1 MPNAIL
7 KNTANYATVEKYL
20 QRLKTTQS
28 ELTYLDTLLVAAQTA
43 DLSALFEI
51 EEEMAKAGLIRSK
64 TRQKRSAAPPS
75 QPLHFLSPDGIDVF
89 IGKNNRQNDFLTLRF
104 AAPTDFWLHVKD
116 VPGSHVIIRHADP
129 PASTLLFAA
138 GLAVRYS
145 KAADSA
151 NVPVDYTQVKHVRKP
166 RGAKPGMVIYDHH
179 HTIYV
184 TPNTDADNV

>member
-1 MPNAIL
+1 MDAAGDTASGGEML
-7 KNTANYATVEKYL
+7 TANLHLLRNGMQEARVTNYYAENNEELIIPLNPALSPQANAQRYFKKYRKLRDGKKYLL

-104 AAPTDFWLHVKD
+104 AAPTDFCCMLKMCRAH
-116 VPGSHVIIRHADP
+116 
-129 PASTLLFAA
+129 
-138 GLAVRYS
+138 
-145 KAADSA
+145 
-151 NVPVDYTQVKHVRKP
+151 
-166 RGAKPGMVIYDHH
+166 M
-179 HTIYV
+179 
-184 TPNTDADNV
+184 